1 MFVILGISNLL
12 QKSPL
17 RIHRQSQYFQIM
29 VVREEVASE
38 RKISLKPNEPE
49 KNDNLESR
57 KEMTEREENASE
69 ELLDSEIHLGSE
81 KSCEFSLTEEFQD
94 IFKCSELFRNNN
106 FESENDY
113 LKHFEDVYEEEY
125 LKNRHSSATAKN

>member
-29 VVREEVASE
+29 VVSDQVASE
-38 RKISLKPNEPE
+38 RKITLKSTEPQ
-49 KNDNLESR
+49 KNDNQESR

-69 ELLDSEIHLGSE
+69 ELLNSEIH
-81 KSCEFSLTEEFQD
+81 
-94 IFKCSELFRNNN
+94 
-106 FESENDY
+106 
-113 LKHFEDVYEEEY
+113 
-125 LKNRHSSATAKN
+125 